1 MKNLFRSLRLIEI
14 ALFKD
19 LLLPIFITM
28 IGVYLGLLVSDWQE
42 SKKEDQLK
50 NQLTATI
57 HQEIRDNQTGLKNT
71 VSYHQLVHD
80 SLASWRRLRLPQNE
94 LLNRS
99 AKLFEVKGINPV
111 FLKNAA
117 FQTATTTGVSRLL
130 PYSIYHRLNE
140 VYTLQQKLDA
150 LNQIF
155 MSELIHN
162 TITTDSQSQYR
173 TYRLNT
179 IYVSD
184 ALIAENNLLQEYTT
198 LLKQL
203 ESPALKK

>member
-1 MKNLFRSLRLIEI
+1 MKNLFRFLKLVEI
-14 ALFKD
+14 AIFKD
-19 LLLPIFITM
+19 VLLPIFITM

-42 SKKEDQLK
+42 SKKDEQLK

-57 HQEIRDNQTGLKNT
+57 RQEIRDNQAGLKNT
-71 VSYHQLVHD
+71 VNYHQLVHD
-80 SLASWRRLRLPQNE
+80 SLVNWRRLRLPQHE
-94 LLNRS
+94 FLNRS
-99 AKLFEVKGINPV
+99 AKLFEVQGINPV

-179 IYVSD
+179 IYVAD
-184 ALIAENNLLQEYTT
+184 ALIAENDLLGQYTA
-198 LLKQL
+198 LLKLLGPPQ
-203 ESPALKK
+203 K